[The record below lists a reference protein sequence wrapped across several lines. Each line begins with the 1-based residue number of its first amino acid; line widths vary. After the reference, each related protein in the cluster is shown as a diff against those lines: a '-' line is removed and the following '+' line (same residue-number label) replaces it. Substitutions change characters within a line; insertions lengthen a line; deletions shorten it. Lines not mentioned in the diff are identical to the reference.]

1 MSERYSRLFSLSE
14 NLYAVGS
21 PVVIAAGTLLKD
33 NQTGK
38 IVAQLKMRSIS
49 PKTIIG
55 AKVILCLFD
64 NAGKAIGDPVDFD
77 YLDLRAAR
85 DAEFGQKT
93 PVPVPESKA
102 RSYQAAIQE
111 VVFAD
116 KTTWTASDAA
126 WEPLPAQK
134 TLDAVLVNSE
144 LIKQYK
150 IAVGSNFSYY
160 PLEEKDLWYCA
171 CGAWNHEGEA
181 CHACHR
187 TLFELQTID
196 LEQLAKDKDTRL
208 AQEAAAAE
216 AKAAAEKA
224 AAEAA
229 KKKTAKILKIAIPS
243 ICAVIAIALLVTKVV
258 IPNSKYNDAVELM
271 AAEKYEEA
279 ISAFEAMD
287 GFKDSADQI
296 AKCKDAI
303 AAAEHARIEA
313 ENESTY
319 QEAVAL
325 MNAGKYDKAVT
336 LFTRI
341 ITYKD
346 SEEKKL
352 ACLDISDLAKYTEAE
367 RLLESGDITDAAIA
381 FGKLGDY
388 QDSRERSFVLWKQ
401 VIKENT
407 IVASYSHTVGVKQDG
422 TVVAAGST
430 SEGRSNVSNWR
441 GIVAIS
447 SINRHTVG
455 LRDDGTVVAVGWNDG
470 NQCAVSAWEDIVA
483 IATGAGHTVGLKSNG
498 TPVAIGCTEDNRC
511 DISNWTNIV
520 GIAAGYY
527 HTVGLK
533 DDGTVIATGGNLDG
547 QCDVSSWKNITDIFA
562 GGGHTVGLKSDGT
575 AIAVGNNDNGRC
587 DVSDWSDIVSIAAG
601 QYHTVGLK
609 SDGTVV
615 AVGRNKEGQ
624 CNVSG
629 WKNIVAISAGSH
641 HTVGL
646 KSDGTLVAVGWNE
659 CGQCNVSK
667 WKDIKLPN

>member
-1 MSERYSRLFSLSE
+1 MSERYSRLFTLPE
-14 NLYAVGS
+14 NLYTVGS

-38 IVAQLKMRSIS
+38 IVAQLKLRSIS
-49 PKTIIG
+49 NKIIK
-55 AKVILCLFD
+55 AVKVSLNLFD
-64 NAGKAIGDPVDFD
+64 TAGNPIGNSVEYE
-77 YLDLRAAR
+77 YLDLNISR
-85 DAEFGQKT
+85 DAQFGQKN
-93 PVPVPESKA
+93 PVLVPESKA
-102 RSYQAAIQE
+102 RSYEVAVTE

-116 KTTWTASDAA
+116 KTVWTATDAQ
-126 WEPLPAQK
+126 WEPLPRQK

-171 CGAWNHEGEA
+171 CGALNHEGES
-181 CHACHR
+181 CHTCHR

-196 LEQLAKDKDTRL
+196 LEQLSKDKDARL

-216 AKAAAEKA
+216 AKAVAEKV

-229 KKKTAKILKIAIPS
+229 KKKTAKILKITISAACAI
-243 ICAVIAIALLVTKVV
+243 IAVALLVTKVI
-258 IPNSKYNDAVELM
+258 IPNNKYNDAVELM

-352 ACLDISDLAKYTEAE
+352 ACLDISDLSKYTEAE

-388 QDSRERSFVLWKQ
+388 QDSRERSFALWKQ

-422 TVVAAGST
+422 TVVAVGDTSAG
-430 SEGRSNVSNWR
+430 RCDVSNWR

-455 LRDDGTVVAVGWNDG
+455 LKDDGTVVAVGWNDD

-498 TPVAIGCTEDNRC
+498 TPVAIGCTKDNRC
-511 DISNWTNIV
+511 DVSSWTNIV

-533 DDGTVIATGGNLDG
+533 DDGTVIAVGANIDR
-547 QCDVSSWKNITDIFA
+547 QCDVSNWRNITGIFA

-601 QYHTVGLK
+601 PYHTVGLK

-659 CGQCNVSK
+659 YGQCNVSK